1 MTQLGQFS
9 DVTPICVCTHLH
21 TSTHMCT
28 HPHTC
33 AHIHTHVHTSTHMCT
48 HPHTCAHTL
57 ICTHTNTSTQC
68 THTCTHAHTHTHT
81 HIHTHTCTHT
91 HTHKHTHT
99 HTHTVEET
107 LKQGHVPPRQSVYI
121 ERRDTI
127 ERLRQSLRTL
137 GKREGWLVVHGMA
150 GFGKTVLAAEA
161 VRDSALLREAFPGG
175 VNWLTVGQMADA
187 RGRLDESKLLTR
199 MQNLIV
205 RLDEKG
211 QQSSSSSRPGDLESA
226 RDYLQKVISEQHP
239 RSLLILD
246 DVWTSDVARH
256 FAVRCRTMVT
266 TRNAAIA
273 DAVQTPSV
281 DKVSI
286 SEGFSDEEARQ
297 MLSLWSGRD
306 LESLPPAADSIVRYC
321 RGSPMALALIGAN
334 LRKGARDVRWK
345 QIADK
350 LEASHGAV
358 DIKLLQPEWNYQHP
372 TLKAS
377 IDLSVEGLSSEL
389 RSLFDLL
396 VVFDYD
402 TLVPL
407 ETLATLWDL
416 DTLDADIKMTG
427 ALFFFLFC
435 VVFAKG

>member
-1 MTQLGQFS
+1 MHTS
-9 DVTPICVCTHLH
+9 THIHTHVH

-33 AHIHTHVHTSTHMCT
+33 AHIHTHVHIHSYVHTPT
-48 HPHTCAHTL
+48 HPH
-57 ICTHTNTSTQC
+57 N
-68 THTCTHAHTHTHT
+68 AHTHARMHT
-81 HIHTHTCTHT
+81 HIHTRTYTHT
-91 HTHKHTHT
+91 HMHTHTQTHTHTHT

-416 DTLDADIKMTG
+416 DTFDADIKMTG